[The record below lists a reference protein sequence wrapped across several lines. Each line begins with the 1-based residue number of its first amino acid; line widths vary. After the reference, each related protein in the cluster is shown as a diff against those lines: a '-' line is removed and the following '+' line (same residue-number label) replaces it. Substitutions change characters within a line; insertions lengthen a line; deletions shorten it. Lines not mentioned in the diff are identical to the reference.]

1 MSTEGGLRRRVKGL
15 SEAGFRARFGT
26 ETQCRAALFALP
38 AALGPPL
45 LRDGSAALRCWG
57 KGWVCPACGH
67 GRCAELASRAVWQCN
82 RCKHQVGLT
91 AGTVFHWT
99 KLPLTT
105 WFLAIYH
112 LTQSKGGMSSV
123 ELARR
128 LGTRQPTAWL
138 LKHKLMAA
146 MEAREAAKP
155 RLAGRVEVDD
165 AYLGG
170 RARAASAAAVPPARR
185 RSWPRS
191 RRRPS
196 ASPGGCG

>member
-1 MSTEGGLRRRVKGL
+1 MGTESGLRRRVKGL
-15 SEAGFRARFGT
+15 SEAEFRQRFGT
-26 ETQCRAALFALP
+26 EAQCRAALFAL
-38 AALGPPL
+38 
-45 LRDGSAALRCWG
+45 RWG

-67 GRCAELASRAVWQCN
+67 GRCAELKSRALYQCN

-138 LKHKLMAA
+138 MKHKLMAA
-146 MEAREAAKP
+146 MEQRARPASPGSQAGSRSTTPISAA
-155 RLAGRVEVDD
+155 
-165 AYLGG
+165 
-170 RARAASAAAVPPARR
+170 RARAASAAGVPPARR